1 MEDDVPPP
9 PPSRPVAPPAPPPGE
24 LVVEI
29 EPEGSFTF
37 GPRVE
42 AILDGLERIGA
53 SEGSPPELGRLARFS
68 SAMVKLLVQKGFV
81 SEDELAHAYVQ
92 AERGGLKR

>member
-1 MEDDVPPP
+1 VT
-9 PPSRPVAPPAPPPGE
+9 ALPPGPPTE

-29 EPEGSFTF
+29 EPEGSFAF

-42 AILDGLERIGA
+42 AILDGLDRIGGA
-53 SEGSPPELGRLARFS
+53 EGSSPELGRLARFS

-92 AERGGLKR
+92 AERGSLKR